1 MVNFA
6 SSERHTGSSEL
17 SFVFVIVGKAAFLVM
32 TDDLKTPTIISPNA
46 EAMCKEGGG
55 NVIPPFPT
63 DQVTLAQIFN
73 LWQVHLLPIS
83 CLQHLQWQYNED
95 GFRNHAI
102 GLLSPGGLLVL
113 CGGKQL
119 NDSSV
124 KCHYYSLEDEAQV

>member
-1 MVNFA
+1 MCQGRPPRCTLCEEERMVNFA

-63 DQVTLAQIFN
+63 DQVTLAQNF
-73 LWQVHLLPIS
+73 
-83 CLQHLQWQYNED
+83 
-95 GFRNHAI
+95 
-102 GLLSPGGLLVL
+102 
-113 CGGKQL
+113 
-119 NDSSV
+119 
-124 KCHYYSLEDEAQV
+124 